1 MVRERFEKALG
12 GPAAA
17 RRGRF
22 GVDVDHGKV
31 ARDHPQVDAAG
42 IDHARR
48 GARTHRRARGT
59 TSEGVQGA
67 GKEEVGRQVQEAR
80 CAAEGRRPDGAGE
93 EGRGQEGADQES
105 GGEKG
110 GDKQQAQ
117 RLARPFS
124 LSGESLT
131 FGLPFRTAGTGPRR
145 TFAAF
150 G

>member
-48 GARTHRRARGT
+48 GARTHRRARGK
-59 TSEGVQGA
+59 A
-67 GKEEVGRQVQEAR
+67 GPKGQV
-80 CAAEGRRPDGAGE
+80 AGE
-93 EGRGQEGADQES
+93 EAAGQESD
-105 GGEKG
+105 GEK
-110 GDKQQAQ
+110 
-117 RLARPFS
+117 
-124 LSGESLT
+124 
-131 FGLPFRTAGTGPRR
+131 
-145 TFAAF
+145 AATNRKRSA
-150 G
+150 